1 MSEAIEFVG
10 LCYNIA
16 KGKDMSP
23 KRYGVLFQR
32 FKSPVSSTTFYLF
45 IKHPKESALNNRFI
59 KLSIQLLH
67 NSKCLFPFPGIKH
80 DLRRRQESC
89 LLHWRCSH
97 CYQQMNLL
105 LKTFWE
111 PTASALSDYRHSI
124 LIPQLWSKTLLG
136 YKKDKTNESLVPMM
150 VFWMSLLYQKKVRKL
165 KACGCRA
172 DELCSKEGCSCK
184 GLQMDCT
191 KFCKC
196 FGTCCKRHKKVTKL
210 RENQRLIA
218 PIESYSVFNHVSISF
233 IYCHRLYINII
244 PDTLHMICE
253 RRDHLFDMLL
263 NWSIQS
269 WTSSS
274 NFLGNILV
282 NFSVVAHQEDG
293 QLSNLLILIWPLG
306 YSKMI
311 KCWNM

>member
-45 IKHPKESALNNRFI
+45 IKHPKESALNNRFV

-67 NSKCLFPFPGIKH
+67 NSKCLFPFPGIKN

-150 VFWMSLLYQKKVRKL
+150 VFWMSLLYQKKMRKL

-210 RENQRLIA
+210 RENQWQLSWKSGLIVLTFYFPLYFHDVSRSYLLFFKLCKIVFQINLRLIIEDLIS
-218 PIESYSVFNHVSISF
+218 PILARCVICHPLPSAQFWVKMSIFRSAIWF
-233 IYCHRLYINII
+233 QRTLLLETIYEHG
-244 PDTLHMICE
+244 H
-253 RRDHLFDMLL
+253 
-263 NWSIQS
+263 S
-269 WTSSS
+269 
-274 NFLGNILV
+274 G
-282 NFSVVAHQEDG
+282 
-293 QLSNLLILIWPLG
+293 
-306 YSKMI
+306 
-311 KCWNM
+311 